1 MAITTKPPAPG
12 RRTFD
17 QRHQFLSL
25 QIKVELDGT
34 VPFRRAS
41 DLLVPDRSGVYILH
55 DLRGALY
62 VGRTCSLRR
71 RFQEHEVE
79 PSNPLIA
86 QARQHAVG
94 PLLFSWI
101 ALADAKRRQAVEAE
115 LVQALEP
122 PCNRC
127 APALPAT
134 PTTIIIKGE

>member
-1 MAITTKPPAPG
+1 MAMTTKPPAAR
-12 RRTFD
+12 RRTLE

-41 DLLVPDRSGVYILH
+41 DLLIPDRPGVYILH

-71 RFQEHEVE
+71 RFQEHELE

-86 QARQHAVG
+86 KARQHAVG

-127 APALPAT
+127 TPALFTNPAT
-134 PTTIIIKGE
+134 TIKGE